1 MSEQNGVET
10 VVPAPHDNE
19 GVETNPQQAPAVDAP
34 KGEEVDYKSEL
45 ERVTG
50 ELQKT
55 AQDRD
60 NYRTATIQLKQQLK
74 DKGDENYD
82 DDDAKNEMKMDIDK
96 FKSDMVQDLIDSE
109 IESSTSNRDEQDL
122 IRFHYNN
129 SIVKTGYSRQ
139 KIREDISTAKILAN
153 KKKYLSLAGELTAAE
168 VSRATTTNSGS
179 GHTIPSQPEPNQVK
193 LSPQDQAILDR
204 INARRTRRGEKPLTP
219 NDIIKS

>member
-1 MSEQNGVET
+1 MSEQNGVEK
-10 VVPAPHDNE
+10 VVPAPDDTE
-19 GVETNPQQAPAVDAP
+19 VETTTIDAPTGDAP
-34 KGEEVDYKSEL
+34 KGGEVDYKSEL

-55 AQDRD
+55 AADRD

-74 DKGDENYD
+74 DKGDDID
-82 DDDAKNEMKMDIDK
+82 DDDGSDVIKEDLDK
-96 FKSDMVQDLIDSE
+96 FKSDIIQDIVDSE
-109 IESSTSNRDEQDL
+109 IESASSNKDEQEL

-139 KIREDISTAKILAN
+139 KVREDIATAKLLAN

-168 VSRATTTNSGS
+168 ISQATTTNSGS
-179 GHTIPSQPEPNQVK
+179 GSAIPPKQEPTQAK
-193 LSPQDQAILDR
+193 LSQKDQEMLDR
-204 INARRTRRGEKPLTP
+204 LNARRIKRGEKPLTP